1 MFWAEKKRFIL
12 LFWWLLLSYEYRRE
26 TDISFC
32 KQHNEVHTILLVHYL
47 LNKFTI
53 FSNLKRIKFL
63 SHFASCFV
71 LSNFKWK
78 KNFLVLIL
86 VSCLKVGLSRIE
98 IKSYVQ
104 SHFHSLHLNYFQ
116 ILYLCSFWGQRLVI
130 IVMQYTLNFIIHI
143 AYAQQPFFNYIYL
156 KRKER

>member
-12 LFWWLLLSYEYRRE
+12 LFRWLLLSYEYRRE

-78 KNFLVLIL
+78 KKFFGPHFSQLFESGFITHWD
-86 VSCLKVGLSRIE
+86 KVICAESLSFFAFE
-98 IKSYVQ
+98 LLS
-104 SHFHSLHLNYFQ
+104 
-116 ILYLCSFWGQRLVI
+116 
-130 IVMQYTLNFIIHI
+130 NFIPLFILRSKVSHYC
-143 AYAQQPFFNYIYL
+143 YAIYIKLYDSYCVCAAAVF
-156 KRKER
+156 